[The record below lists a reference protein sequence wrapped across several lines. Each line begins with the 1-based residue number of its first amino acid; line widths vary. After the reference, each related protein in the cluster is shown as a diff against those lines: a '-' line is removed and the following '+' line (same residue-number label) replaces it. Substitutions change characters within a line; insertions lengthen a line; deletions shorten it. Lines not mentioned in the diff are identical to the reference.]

1 MTEGD
6 ESAQRKLRE
15 ACLVVNAL
23 EPNVREELVGNLT
36 NRELTN
42 YASVFSAHETGD
54 FLGRIARRYDWITRQ
69 LQSKESMWAVF
80 PAHWRVPQLLCVSL

>member
-1 MTEGD
+1 M
-6 ESAQRKLRE
+6 
-15 ACLVVNAL
+15 NAL

-54 FLGRIARRYDWITRQ
+54 FLGRIARRYDWIATV
-69 LQSKESMWAVF
+69 AVQGIHVGGVSR
-80 PAHWRVPQLLCVSL
+80 ALARAAVVVRVAV